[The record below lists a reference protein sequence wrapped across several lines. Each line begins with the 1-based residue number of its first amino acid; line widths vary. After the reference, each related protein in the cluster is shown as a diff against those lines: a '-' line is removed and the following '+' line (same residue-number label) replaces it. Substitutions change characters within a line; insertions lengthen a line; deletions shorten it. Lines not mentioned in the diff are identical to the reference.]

1 MLEIGNQ
8 NLLKCVYSGRLYF
21 LPWFRN
27 TESCLSCTPGV
38 RINIVLHIQPQ
49 VQSDRAKPF
58 LTRSGFY
65 FCREEKMLNPQD
77 LEDFINSHE
86 ILSGCLLAFVTS
98 LMRLWRKPDA
108 WGNKL
113 IDSALCMSLT
123 VGLYYGINQLHPLNP
138 NVALC
143 IGSFVGY
150 IGTEQI
156 KEMILKFWAAK
167 TGANND
173 RPSE

>member
-1 MLEIGNQ
+1 M
-8 NLLKCVYSGRLYF
+8 
-21 LPWFRN
+21 PWFRN
-27 TESCLSCTPGV
+27 TESCLEPQRCTSGV
-38 RINIVLHIQPQ
+38 PLQNSPYNLN
-49 VQSDRAKPF
+49 QSDRAKPF
-58 LTRSGFY
+58 LPERLFI
-65 FCREEKMLNPQD
+65 FQEVKMLNPQD
-77 LEDFINSHE
+77 FEDFLNNHE

-173 RPSE
+173 RSCD

>member
-1 MLEIGNQ
+1 MVE
-8 NLLKCVYSGRLYF
+8 KY
-21 LPWFRN
+21 
-27 TESCLSCTPGV
+27 ESCLESRAVLPESESL
-38 RINIVLHIQPQ
+38 VLHIQPQ
-49 VQSDRAKPF
+49 QSSDRAKAVP
-58 LTRSGFY
+58 TKSGF
-65 FCREEKMLNPQD
+65 FIFRKREMLNPQD
-77 LEDFINSHE
+77 FEDFLNNHE

-173 RPSE
+173 RSCD

>member
-1 MLEIGNQ
+1 
-8 NLLKCVYSGRLYF
+8 
-21 LPWFRN
+21 
-27 TESCLSCTPGV
+27 
-38 RINIVLHIQPQ
+38 
-49 VQSDRAKPF
+49 
-58 LTRSGFY
+58 
-65 FCREEKMLNPQD
+65 MLNPQD
-77 LEDFINSHE
+77 FEDFLNNHE

-173 RPSE
+173 RSGD

>member
-1 MLEIGNQ
+1 MLANGNQ
-8 NLLKCVYSGRLYF
+8 NLLILLYSGRLYF

-38 RINIVLHIQPQ
+38 RINSSPYTTSIR
-49 VQSDRAKPF
+49 QSKSRFDQER
-58 LTRSGFY
+58 LFY
-65 FCREEKMLNPQD
+65 FREVKMLNPQD
-77 LEDFINSHE
+77 FEDFLNNHE

-173 RPSE
+173 RSCD